1 MKNKFKLFR
10 TAVVGLASVA
20 LFLTACDKQAD
31 TNDMMMSEQEDF
43 GASASMDLAV
53 SNMITYH
60 DSTYKAKMHSSV
72 HLHHYDSIYHHH
84 DSLYKHHHTKYH
96 HGDTSHHH
104 TGFHH
109 TPVQHHKH
117 DSITNVHHHSIH

>member
-1 MKNKFKLFR
+1 MKNKLFNPALIVF
-10 TAVVGLASVA
+10 TSIA
-20 LFLTACDKQAD
+20 LFLTACDKKTD
-31 TNDMMMSEQEDF
+31 NNMMAPEQEDL
-43 GASASMDLAV
+43 GSSVSMDLAI

-60 DSTYKAKMHSSV
+60 DSTYKAKMHSSA

-84 DSLYKHHHTKYH
+84 DSLYNHHHKKYH

-109 TPVQHHKH
+109 APVQHHKH
-117 DSITNVHHHSIH
+117 DSITNVHHQSIH